1 MDAFPAYYSLAGR
14 KVVIAGVG
22 EAASA
27 KARLFESSPAEIVR
41 LTDAA
46 AFDSLSYSGAVLAFV
61 GSNDEA
67 FCAQAAFAAR
77 QAGVP
82 VNVTDRPALSDF
94 SSPAVIDR
102 GQVVAAVGTGGV
114 SPMLASILRGEIENQ
129 VPEGTGRLA
138 ALLHQMRDEVK
149 AQLPDLDRR
158 RDFLGEAIRGPAAA
172 AAMEGDM
179 VRARGLIEAELG
191 KSGGQRTGRLYLIDG
206 RGPVDLLTLRA
217 IRALG
222 EVDAAVVDEGVDAGV
237 ASRIRRDAPR
247 LALST
252 GEILARVGVGGKL
265 VLVTAGPPALLMI
278 EAAAAAGLKAE
289 VLPTA
294 R

>member
-14 KVVIAGVG
+14 KVVIAGDG
-22 EAASA
+22 EAAMA
-27 KARLFESSPAEIVR
+27 KARLLESSPAEIVR

-46 AFDSLSYSGAVLAFV
+46 AFDPHSYSGAVLAFV
-61 GSNDEA
+61 GSADEA

-102 GQVVAAVGTGGV
+102 GQVVAAVGTGGA
-114 SPMLASILRGEIENQ
+114 SPLLAAILRGEIENQ
-129 VPEGTGRLA
+129 VPEGAGRLA

-149 AQLPDLDRR
+149 AALPDLDRR
-158 RDFLGEAIRGPAAA
+158 RDFLGEAIRGPAGAA
-172 AAMEGDM
+172 ALEGDM
-179 VRARGLIEAELG
+179 TRARGLIDQALARA
-191 KSGGQRTGRLYLIDG
+191 SGQRTGRLYLVDG

-237 ASRIRRDAPR
+237 VSRIRRDAPR
-247 LALST
+247 LVLST
-252 GEILARVGVGGKL
+252 GEILARVGAGGRL
-265 VLVTAGPPALLMI
+265 VVVTAGPPAPLLI
-278 EAAAAAGLKAE
+278 ETAEAAGLKTE
-289 VLPTA
+289 ILPTA